1 MKSLFGGS
9 PLFRKIMASIL
20 LASMLFLSLL
30 SIVIYYSNEI
40 LEDKLLAKQ
49 TDFELQ
55 NIKSLLATDPGAR
68 LPHSANLSIYLASRA
83 ATQPVPNHLLDLAEG
98 VYHDIKLDGKNFHV
112 LVSSMGDDRIYIEND
127 ITEIERSEE
136 LLHHIFLG
144 A

>member
-40 LEDKLLAKQ
+40 LEDELLAKQ

-55 NIKSLLATDPGAR
+55 NIKSLLATDPDAR
-68 LPHSANLSIYLASRA
+68 LPRSANLSIYLASRA

-136 LLHHIFLG
+136 LLHHIFL
-144 A
+144 